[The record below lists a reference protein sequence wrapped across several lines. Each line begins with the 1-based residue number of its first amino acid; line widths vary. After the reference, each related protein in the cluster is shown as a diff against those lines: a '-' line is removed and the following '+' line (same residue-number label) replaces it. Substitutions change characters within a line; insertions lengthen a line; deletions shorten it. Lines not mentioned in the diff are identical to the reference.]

1 MTTPE
6 KLTTQL
12 IQILSGDP
20 WYGSNVYDILAQ
32 ISFEAAYEKPP
43 GSIHNIAEIVLHMV
57 AWTEE
62 VMDRM
67 NGMTAGIPTSGDW
80 PETGAPDE
88 QKWQNYFDD
97 LKLVNV
103 NLLGVIQNFPPEQWD
118 DPINDERNRE
128 LGTGVSYE
136 ALIEGLIQHHVYH
149 SGQIALLLR
158 ITQIGE

>member
-12 IQILSGDP
+12 TQILSGDP

-43 GSIHNIAEIVLHMV
+43 GAIHNIAEIVLHMI

-88 QKWQNYFDD
+88 QKWQNYVDD
-97 LKLVNV
+97 FKLVNV
-103 NLLGVIQNFPPEQWD
+103 NLLKVIGDFPEENWNE
-118 DPINDERNRE
+118 PIADERNRE